1 VHALRN
7 IHRMLVRGGSLLDL
21 QPIPPSPSLHAGGE
35 VLGQLDQSDV
45 WERFARTEAGVAAA
59 VGEGLYELEDE
70 LEFDVVER
78 FDSKA
83 NLIATINGRND
94 WNMTRQLAA
103 RLEGADP
110 PIEGR
115 DHLRLRR
122 LDVR

>member
-1 VHALRN
+1 
-7 IHRMLVRGGSLLDL
+7 MLVPGGSLLDL

-35 VLGQLDQSDV
+35 LLGQLDQTEV
-45 WERFARTEAGVAAA
+45 WERFARTEVGVTAA
-59 VGEGLYELEDE
+59 VGEGLYELENE

-83 NLIATINGRND
+83 TLIATINERDD
-94 WNMTRQLAA
+94 WNMTRQLTA

-122 LDVR
+122 FDVRRS